1 MEAIDRNKALGIKRI
16 TPLCFIMSEE
26 IDPKEISPVPNS
38 NKSWECHLTTV
49 CKERLELTLK
59 KEKEK
64 WEADSSELCAQL
76 RSKVDV
82 LFEKL
87 KGIFDYGCSVSGKKS
102 GKKSGKMG
110 KSDTSRPCLESF
122 KLEIRRLME
131 IPDNVEEITRLISE
145 KFTSK

>member
-16 TPLCFIMSEE
+16 TPLCFIMSED
-26 IDPKEISPVPNS
+26 IDPKEISPVPKS
-38 NKSWECHLTTV
+38 NKSWESHLTTV

-64 WEADSSELCAQL
+64 WEADSSELRTQL

-102 GKKSGKMG
+102 GKTG